1 MLVSI
6 PRANSGTKPHHMA
19 CYLFTQMLML
29 ISLHVSNQGR
39 VGARAWDRVR
49 ARAKG

>member
-1 MLVSI
+1 MLVSV
-6 PRANSGTKPHHMA
+6 PLANSGKTPHHIA

-29 ISLHVSNQGR
+29 ISLYVSNQGR
-39 VGARAWDRVR
+39 VGAWARVR